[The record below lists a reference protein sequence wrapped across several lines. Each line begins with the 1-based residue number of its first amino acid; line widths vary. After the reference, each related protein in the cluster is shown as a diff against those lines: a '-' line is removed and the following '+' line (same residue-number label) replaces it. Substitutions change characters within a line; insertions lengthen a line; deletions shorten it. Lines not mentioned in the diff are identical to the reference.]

1 MSTIFTKI
9 VKREIPAHIVY
20 EDDDVLAF
28 LDIAQVTKG
37 HTLVIPKVTTPDIY
51 QIDPELLLKVT
62 LVAQKVAKAI
72 QKAFNPPGINVIHNA
87 GEAAGQTVY
96 HFHYHVIPRYESNE
110 DFKITY
116 RNNMDKLNQTEY
128 EKRAH
133 LIKEALL

>member
-37 HTLVIPKVTTPDIY
+37 HTLVIPKNATPDIY
-51 QIDPELLLKVT
+51 NIDPELLLKVT

-96 HFHYHVIPRYESNE
+96 HFHYHIIPRYEHNE